1 MPDDAIIDAIRTTD
15 LIARAERVLV
25 AFSGG
30 HDSTALLLALREEGH
45 NIVAAHYDHAL
56 QEGSVLV
63 AEHVRRLCN
72 TLGVPLIIERRS
84 APLAK
89 GSVQAAARTLRY
101 EFLERAAAQAGASK
115 IALAH
120 SADDVVEGAAMHLLR
135 GCGLAGLRGMP
146 ARRGRFVRPLL
157 NVWRSDVMA
166 YLGSRGVVAIE
177 DPANSN
183 LAYARIRTRKRLLP
197 ALDRDRPGIVR
208 RLHAAAATAAAM
220 QDTITA
226 QARGTRSREALAS
239 MSLPVA
245 AECLRTLYADAGGRL
260 PSLSR
265 RQLEAMLR
273 LAAGSRG
280 GAGIDLPG
288 GLRFRVVGSR
298 AEVVPRV
305 PPLRRSVLSVRS
317 CTGCSEAGA
326 VHLKPGLELTV
337 GHRRPGLRMRPE
349 GGAGTRKLQDILV
362 DARVPREE
370 RDALPLV
377 FAGERLAWVPGVA
390 VDRDLRS
397 APGETSLHVTLTRIL
412 SNKNPQMSVLE
423 SPDSP
428 LGDPS

>member
-1 MPDDAIIDAIRTTD
+1 MPDDAVIGAIRTTD
-15 LIARAERVLV
+15 LIVRGERVLV

-45 NIVAAHYDHAL
+45 HIVAAHYDHGL

-63 AEHVRRLCN
+63 AEHVRRLCEA
-72 TLGVPLIIERRS
+72 LRVPLIIERRS
-84 APLAK
+84 AALAK

-101 EFLERAAAQAGASK
+101 EFLERAAAHAGAAK
-115 IALAH
+115 IALGH
-120 SADDVVEGAAMHLLR
+120 TADDVVEGAAMHLLR

-166 YLGSRGVVAIE
+166 YLGSRGVAAIE

-183 LAYARIRTRKRLLP
+183 LSYARVRMRKRLLP
-197 ALDRDRPGIVR
+197 ALERDRPGIVR
-208 RLHAAAATAAAM
+208 RLHAAALSAAAM
-220 QDTITA
+220 QAAITT
-226 QARGTRSREALAS
+226 QAERARSREAIAA

-245 AECLRTLYADAGGRL
+245 AECMRMLYAEAGGRL
-260 PSLSR
+260 PSLNR
-265 RQLEAMLR
+265 GQLEAMVR
-273 LAAGSRG
+273 LAAGRRG

-298 AEVVPRV
+298 IEVVPRV
-305 PPLRRSVLSVRS
+305 PQVMEPVLNVRP
-317 CTGCSEAGA
+317 CTGCAEEGA
-326 VHLKPGLELTV
+326 VHLKQGLELTL
-337 GHRRPGLRMRPE
+337 GHRRPGLRMRPA
-349 GGAGTRKLQDILV
+349 GGAGMRKLQDILV
-362 DARVPREE
+362 DAQVPREE

-377 FAGERLAWVPGVA
+377 FAGDRLAWVPGVA

-397 APGETSLHVTLTRIL
+397 VPGETSLHVTLTRIL
-412 SNKNPQMSVLE
+412 SNRNPQMSVLE

-428 LGDPS
+428 RGDPS

>member
-1 MPDDAIIDAIRTTD
+1 MPDAVIGAIRTTD
-15 LIARAERVLV
+15 LIAKGDRVLV

-45 NIVAAHYDHAL
+45 DIVAAHYDHAL
-56 QEGSVLV
+56 QEGSALV
-63 AEHVRRLCN
+63 ADHVRRLSE
-72 TLGVPLIIERRS
+72 TLGVSLTIERRS
-84 APLAK
+84 APLAR

-101 EFLERAAAQAGASK
+101 EFLERAAAETGAAK

-120 SADDVVEGAAMHLLR
+120 TADDLVEGAAMHLLR

-166 YLGSRGVVAIE
+166 YLEGRGVVAVE

-183 LAYARIRTRKRLLP
+183 LSYARVRMRRLILP
-197 ALDRDRPGIVR
+197 ALERGRPGIVR
-208 RLHAAAATAAAM
+208 RLYAAALSAATM
-220 QDTITA
+220 QGTINA
-226 QARGTRSREALAS
+226 QAGGTTSREAIAS
-239 MSLPVA
+239 MTLPVA
-245 AECLRTLYADAGGRL
+245 AECMRALYAEAGGRL

-265 RQLEAMLR
+265 GQLEAMVR
-273 LAAGSRG
+273 LAAGKRG
-280 GAGIDLPG
+280 GTGIDLPG
-288 GLRFRVVGSR
+288 RLRFRVVGSR
-298 AEVVPRV
+298 VEVVPLV
-305 PPLRRSVLSVRS
+305 PPLMEAVLSVRS
-317 CTGCSEAGA
+317 CPGCDEAGA
-326 VHLKPGLELTV
+326 VHLKPGLELTL
-337 GHRRPGLRMRPE
+337 GHRRPGLRMRPA

-377 FAGERLAWVPGVA
+377 FAGDRLAWVPGVA

-397 APGETSLHVTLTRIL
+397 DPGETSLHVTVTRIL
-412 SNKNPQMSVLE
+412 SDRNPQMSVLE

-428 LGDPS
+428 RGDPS